1 MKKYK
6 ATLRTRNLKPVDQA
20 YFICEHLEGE
30 ANDEIRV
37 SNMCTDQ
44 EQRGNIQIRFS
55 LFLKSCMVA
64 LNPISNKAFSRGS
77 SGREEESLQ
86 EFSHALCCLMK
97 KRLNGVSLGEH
108 VLVFSETSSL
118 SMCMTQIL

>member
-1 MKKYK
+1 MKKIK

-30 ANDEIRV
+30 ANNEIRV

-64 LNPISNKAFSRGS
+64 LNPICNKAFSQGS
-77 SGREEESLQ
+77 SERK
-86 EFSHALCCLMK
+86 SHYRNFHMLCA
-97 KRLNGVSLGEH
+97 
-108 VLVFSETSSL
+108 VL
-118 SMCMTQIL
+118 

>member
-1 MKKYK
+1 MKKIK

-30 ANDEIRV
+30 ANNEIRV
-37 SNMCTDQ
+37 SNMCMDQ

-64 LNPISNKAFSRGS
+64 LNPICNKAFSRGS
-77 SGREEESLQ
+77 SKRK
-86 EFSHALCCLMK
+86 SHYRNFHMLCA
-97 KRLNGVSLGEH
+97 
-108 VLVFSETSSL
+108 VL
-118 SMCMTQIL
+118 